1 MRHGL
6 LFRLFPPP
14 TYLAMPAIG
23 VDISDRSIKFAKLEL
38 RGQGFRLQKFGELPL
53 PLGVVEGGEIKN
65 PEVLTTHLRQV
76 RETSGHQY
84 VAASLP
90 EEQAY
95 LIKLTLPNIARRDF
109 HSTIELQLEEYVPL
123 GASEVIFDYDLLAIG
138 ESEEQKYEV
147 AVSVFPRTVAEQY
160 QQSLTAAGFMVTG
173 LEIEAQAIARAVLPT
188 SPKFPRAGRI
198 APETAL
204 VVDFGK
210 TRTSFFIVHS
220 GVVVF
225 SSTTATIGGESLTT
239 AIQKTLGVDYAEA
252 ERLKTERG
260 LLSSR
265 SDKTILFAITPIVSV
280 LRDEI
285 YKFYNYWA
293 THSDKHHRPES
304 VARIVLCGG
313 QATLPGLVDYLAA
326 SLKLEVVLANV
337 WINILD
343 YQTELPEISFNQSQR
358 YATSLG
364 LALRSFGHF
373 LTP

>member
-1 MRHGL
+1 M
-6 LFRLFPPP
+6 
-14 TYLAMPAIG
+14 
-23 VDISDRSIKFAKLEL
+23 
-38 RGQGFRLQKFGELPL
+38 
-53 PLGVVEGGEIKN
+53 
-65 PEVLTTHLRQV
+65 
-76 RETSGHQY
+76 
-84 VAASLP
+84 
-90 EEQAY
+90 
-95 LIKLTLPNIARRDF
+95 
-109 HSTIELQLEEYVPL
+109 QLEEYVPL
-123 GASEVIFDYDLLAIG
+123 EASEIIFDYDLLSIG

-160 QQSLTAAGFMVTG
+160 QQSLVAAGFVVTA
-173 LEIEAQAIARAVLPT
+173 LEIEAQAIARAVLPV
-188 SPKFPRAGRI
+188 SPKFPRAGRTAI
-198 APETAL
+198 ETTL

-210 TRTSFFIVHS
+210 TRTSFFIVQS

-225 SSTTATIGGESLTT
+225 SSTTAAIGGESLTT
-239 AIQKTLGVDYAEA
+239 AIQKTLGVDYTEA

-265 SDKTILFAITPIVSV
+265 LDKTILFAMTPIVSV

-285 YKFYNYWA
+285 YKFYNYWT
-293 THSDKHHRPES
+293 THSDKHHRPEP

-343 YQTELPEISFNQSQR
+343 YQTELPAISFNQSQR